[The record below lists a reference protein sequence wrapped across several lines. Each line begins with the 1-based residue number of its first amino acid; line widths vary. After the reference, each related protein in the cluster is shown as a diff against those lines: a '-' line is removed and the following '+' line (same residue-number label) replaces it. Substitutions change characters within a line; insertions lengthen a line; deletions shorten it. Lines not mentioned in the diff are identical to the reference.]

1 MTLAEG
7 IGLVAAACS
16 TIGFLP
22 QAIKVLRH
30 RQTRDISLWSYLLFV
45 TATVL
50 WLIYGL
56 SIQSTPV
63 IVANVITLPIT
74 FATLIMKLRLG

>member
-1 MTLAEG
+1 MTSVEV

-16 TIGFLP
+16 TIGFMP

-30 RQTRDISLWSYLLFV
+30 RQTRDISLWSYMLFV

-56 SIQSTPV
+56 SIQSMPV

-74 FATLIMKLRLG
+74 LATLVMKLRLG

>member
-1 MTLAEG
+1 MTLVEG

-16 TIGFLP
+16 TVGFLP
-22 QAIKVLRH
+22 QALKVLRH

-45 TATVL
+45 IATVL

-56 SIQSTPV
+56 AIGSTPV
-63 IVANVITLPIT
+63 IVANVVTLPIT
-74 FATLIMKLRLG
+74 LATLVMKLRLG